1 MGFCINCGN
10 PLGEEDKF
18 CFRCGMEV
26 PKIIKEPEASAMDEV
41 MKAEEVEQPEAI
53 SKETEDVEWTKEAPK
68 KSEKMV
74 NEKSVD
80 RTPKDVQRG
89 VHSNKKLPLILGV
102 AAVLVLI
109 VALLKVFGG
118 STKDKTEY
126 VTYTNNEV
134 RFTLDYP
141 KDYVVKEPNSN
152 NVLIAEGD
160 DADFQVVVEYAYMTV
175 ADSAIYS
182 AKDFAQQIE
191 ADETILFDWIGTTV
205 NITSHQETT
214 VAGMSCYEYDFDFQ
228 VGDADNIGQMYIFD
242 SMGDFGCYTYMA
254 VINENAKDAELY
266 KKQWETMKESLKI
279 TGAYVPDGYEMYAF
293 EASGIHVILSDIV
306 QGSVNENSDKDSM
319 VIYPVDS
326 IYSECNIWIE
336 ETVYNDEAT
345 LDAAMQKACDFYIN
359 YRKNASYA
367 TQISEID
374 FGRYSGKTV
383 AIQFYDS
390 GEWYTMIL
398 TMLQIGDTYWEVEAK
413 ATDAY
418 YDTVLATARE
428 AIASLRIDG
437 TEFKENKETVAE
449 TVKETVRET
458 AKETNTV
465 AETEGLH
472 DSNDSDETLTFIAA
486 YDEVFRIANREGYG
500 GTGQAIYGDLN
511 NDGTVELLVSYVQ
524 KDSNGASNVMYDLW
538 TVEPYQAL
546 RLTSET
552 LYTQAG
558 GNSGY
563 VSIVEKDG
571 TYYVMTVCNQP
582 QGDQF
587 NSYYNYYEW
596 PANASSIGSSGYYYE
611 GHGVYG
617 EEENGNYIWGDQRMD
632 YASVQSYLNQFTGEI
647 CRINLN
653 KTAEDNNAMSF
664 SDFLS
669 Q

>member
-26 PKIIKEPEASAMDEV
+26 PKIIKEPEASAMDD
-41 MKAEEVEQPEAI
+41 
-53 SKETEDVEWTKEAPK
+53 T
-68 KSEKMV
+68 
-74 NEKSVD
+74 
-80 RTPKDVQRG
+80 TPKDVQRG

-102 AAVLVLI
+102 AAVLVLV
-109 VALLKVFGG
+109 VALLKVFCG

-306 QGSVNENSDKDSM
+306 QGSVNENSDKDSV

-428 AIASLRIDG
+428 AIASLWIDG

-465 AETEGLH
+465 AETEGVH

-524 KDSNGASNVMYDLW
+524 KDSSGASNVMYDLW

-617 EEENGNYIWGDQRMD
+617 EEENGTYIWGDQRMD